1 MSAKADDEIPVQ
13 LQYYEKAHLRGLPQS
28 AVRSDKIKHLEKRTA
43 KKLYQVIFNIL
54 AILFF
59 AYLYVSEFVIFER
72 WVVTAL
78 IIIFSLNTAFI
89 FQQRKQIHE
98 LLEFYQEE

>member
-13 LQYYEKAHLRGLPQS
+13 LQYYERAHLRGLPEF

-59 AYLYVSEFVIFER
+59 AYLHISEFAIFER
-72 WVVTAL
+72 WVTTAL
-78 IIIFSLNTAFI
+78 IIIFSINTGLI

-98 LLEFYQEE
+98 LLEFYQKE